1 MTDRT
6 HVLALDLSLT
16 ATGVCWV
23 QPGDIE
29 PDPFTIR
36 TNAADPMGARLAG
49 ITSKV
54 LELLD
59 HLIDSR
65 PGPHGPCFAVLEDL
79 PTHARAAGKTGMVHG
94 AVRLALWQ
102 QAVPTL
108 TVPPASLK
116 TWATGKGNAGKPEML
131 AEAIK
136 RLDFGGHDDN
146 EVDALW
152 LWTLGAAVLGD
163 PVVSLP
169 QTHTRALDKL
179 DLVDGLYVED
189 GAA

>member
-1 MTDRT
+1 MPEPVIDRR

-23 QPGDIE
+23 QPGDTE

-36 TNAADPMGARLAG
+36 TSPKDHMGARLACVV
-49 ITSKV
+49 SR
-54 LELLD
+54 LLD
-59 HLIDSR
+59 LVGCHQGLAD
-65 PGPHGPCFAVLEDL
+65 PGCHVILEDL

-102 QAVPTL
+102 ESVPVL
-108 TVPPASLK
+108 TVPPATLK

-136 RLDFGGHDDN
+136 RLGFAGHDDN

-152 LWTLGAAVLGD
+152 LWTLGAHVVGD
-163 PVVSLP
+163 PVVDLP
-169 QTHTRALDKL
+169 KTHTRALDKL
-179 DLVDGLYVED
+179 DTNGWP
-189 GAA
+189 A